1 MQNNK
6 EDHLSI
12 ESKHA
17 VSSYFG
23 AMTFDHKAMRARLP
37 KEVFQSLQETIKAG
51 REITEE
57 IAGVVAHGMKEWA
70 MDNGATHYTHWFQPM
85 TGSTAEK
92 HDAFLSIDRDG
103 TAIERFSGEQLIQG
117 EPDASSFPS
126 GGMRTTFEARGY
138 TAWDPSSPAFL
149 MKGGSGLTLCIPTVF
164 ISYNGEALDAKTPL
178 LRSMNAVSNSAVRL
192 LEVLGVTGV
201 KRVKTFAGI
210 EQEYF
215 LVDKSTLQNGL
226 TSSCAAV
233 RCLVRFLPRV
243 SSLRIIILEPFP
255 IACSSSCRRW
265 STSSICLAFPP
276 RPVTTRLLPI
286 SLKLPRF

>member
-117 EPDASSFPS
+117 ELMLPVSRPAACGLPL
-126 GGMRTTFEARGY
+126 RPAVTLRG
-138 TAWDPSSPAFL
+138 
-149 MKGGSGLTLCIPTVF
+149 
-164 ISYNGEALDAKTPL
+164 
-178 LRSMNAVSNSAVRL
+178 
-192 LEVLGVTGV
+192 
-201 KRVKTFAGI
+201 
-210 EQEYF
+210 
-215 LVDKSTLQNGL
+215 TLQAPHF
-226 TSSCAAV
+226 S
-233 RCLVRFLPRV
+233 
-243 SSLRIIILEPFP
+243 
-255 IACSSSCRRW
+255 
-265 STSSICLAFPP
+265 
-276 RPVTTRLLPI
+276 
-286 SLKLPRF
+286 